1 MAQKVPHRAAA
12 AEADCFGAK
21 VAVAAACTEGA
32 LLVGGTGSAVADVP
46 LPHHR
51 GPNHNAI
58 SRVPGTAMTAS
69 PPTVRLEIDA
79 DRIATVWLD
88 APGRPVNTLSTGAL
102 ADLEAIVARLEVER
116 PVAVVFA
123 SAKAGF
129 CGGADLAEIRDL
141 DDPALDRFLAAGQ
154 SLLDRIA
161 ALPVATVAALGGDAL
176 GGGLELALACRDRV
190 AADDPRLK
198 LGLPETTLGI
208 VPGWAGTLRLPRVV
222 GLAPALKLLVTGRTV
237 APEEALAIGL
247 VDEIVPR
254 ERLLDT
260 AWRRAVAAAPRAP
273 QPDPLAGDAAARAAE
288 CDRVRAET
296 LKRSGDHLPAP
307 LRVIDLVEASYPD
320 AGPDAAAAERRAL
333 VELRRTSACRN
344 LVRLFFLRTGG
355 RKAAARLAGGTP
367 RPVATAAVIGGGTM
381 GAGIAQ
387 ALARSGI
394 DVRVIEADAAA
405 ASAAAGRIGAGGPAL
420 EVTTDWSRVAAA
432 DLVVEAVVERLP
444 VKVDVFRRLEGLVRP
459 DAVLAT
465 NTSSLSV
472 AAIAAATA
480 RPDRVI
486 GLHFFNPVAKMP
498 LVEVVRP
505 PQATAD
511 VVATGVA
518 VAGAAGKTPVL
529 CADAPGFVV
538 NRVLFPQLR
547 EALVLFEEG
556 ASVVATDAAIRGWG
570 LPMGPFML
578 IDEIGLDVTQMILE
592 SLAAELGPRFAPP
605 PALARA
611 LAQGW
616 LGRKSGRGFYDHP
629 RDGRP
634 APSAALAPTSAT
646 APAATAEAIQ
656 RRLIEPMAA
665 EARLVL
671 EAGVVDSADAI
682 DLATVLGLG
691 FAPFRGGLATYAG
704 LAPAPRG

>member
-1 MAQKVPHRAAA
+1 MMN
-12 AEADCFGAK
+12 
-21 VAVAAACTEGA
+21 VA
-32 LLVGGTGSAVADVP
+32 
-46 LPHHR
+46 
-51 GPNHNAI
+51 
-58 SRVPGTAMTAS
+58 
-69 PPTVRLEIDA
+69 PPSVRLEIDA
-79 DRIATVWLD
+79 DRVATVWLD
-88 APGRPVNTLSTGAL
+88 APGRPVNTVSADVL
-102 ADLEAIVARLEVER
+102 AELETVIGRIEAER

-208 VPGWAGTLRLPRVV
+208 VPGWAGTLRLPQLV

-237 APEEALAIGL
+237 APSEALTLGL

-260 AWRRAVAAAPRAP
+260 ARRRASAAAPRP
-273 QPDPLAGDAAARAAE
+273 TRPDPLAGDAAARAAE
-288 CDRVRAET
+288 CGRLRAET
-296 LKRSGDHLPAP
+296 RKRSADHLPAP
-307 LRVIDLVEASYPD
+307 LRVIDLVEASYPE

-333 VELRRTSACRN
+333 VELRRTPACRN

-355 RKAAARLAGGTP
+355 RKAAARIAGGTP
-367 RPVATAAVIGGGTM
+367 RPVAIAAVIGGGTM

-387 ALARSGI
+387 ALARAGI
-394 DVRVIEADAAA
+394 DVRVIEADQAA
-405 ASAAAGRIGAGGPAL
+405 ASAAATRIAAGGSAV
-420 EVTTDWSRVAAA
+420 EVTTDWSRAAAA

-444 VKVDVFRRLEGLVRP
+444 VKVDVFRRLDGLVRP

-472 AAIAAATA
+472 ADIAAATA

-505 PQATAD
+505 PQAAPD
-511 VVATGVA
+511 AVATGVA
-518 VAGAAGKTPVL
+518 VAGAAGKTPVV

-547 EALVLFEEG
+547 EALVLFDEG
-556 ASVVATDAAIRGWG
+556 ASVAATDAAIRGWG

-592 SLAAELGPRFAPP
+592 SLAAALGPRFAPP
-605 PALARA
+605 PALGRA
-611 LAQGW
+611 LAAGW

-629 RDGRP
+629 RDGGP
-634 APSAALAPTSAT
+634 TPNAEFVAAAAAAPSAP
-646 APAATAEAIQ
+646 AEAIQ
-656 RRLIEPMAA
+656 RRLIDPMAA

-671 EAGVVDSADAI
+671 DAGVVDSADTL

-691 FAPFRGGLATYAG
+691 FAPFRGGLATAAG

>member
-1 MAQKVPHRAAA
+1 M
-12 AEADCFGAK
+12 
-21 VAVAAACTEGA
+21 T
-32 LLVGGTGSAVADVP
+32 
-46 LPHHR
+46 
-51 GPNHNAI
+51 I
-58 SRVPGTAMTAS
+58 STPS
-69 PPTVRLEIDA
+69 IRLEIDA
-79 DRIATVWLD
+79 DRVATVWLD
-88 APGRPVNTLSTGAL
+88 VPGRPVNTVSAGVL
-102 ADLEAIVARLEVER
+102 AEFEKVVGRIEAER
-116 PVAVVFA
+116 PAAVVFA

-129 CGGADLAEIRDL
+129 CGGADLTEMGDL
-141 DDPALDRFLAAGQ
+141 DDPTLDRFLADGQ
-154 SLLDRIA
+154 RLLERIA
-161 ALPVATVAALGGDAL
+161 TLPVHTVAALGGDAL

-198 LGLPETTLGI
+198 FGLPETTLGL
-208 VPGWAGTLRLPRVV
+208 VPSWGGTLRLPRLV

-237 APEEALAIGL
+237 APEEALALGL
-247 VDEIVPR
+247 VDELVPR
-254 ERLLDT
+254 DRLLDT
-260 AWRRAVAAAPRAP
+260 ARRRAIAAAPRTP
-273 QPDPLAGDAAARAAE
+273 RPDPLAADAAARAAE
-288 CDRVRAET
+288 CGRLRAET
-296 LKRSGDHLPAP
+296 RKRSGDHLPAP
-307 LRVIDLVEASYPD
+307 LRVIDIVEASYPE
-320 AGPDAAAAERRAL
+320 AGPAAAATERRTL
-333 VELRRTSACRN
+333 LDLRGTPACRN
-344 LVRLFFLRTGG
+344 LLRLFFLRAGG
-355 RKAAARLAGGTP
+355 RKAAARISGGTP

-387 ALARSGI
+387 ALARAGI
-394 DVRVIEADAAA
+394 AVWVLEADQAAAGAAA
-405 ASAAAGRIGAGGPAL
+405 ARLAAGGSAV
-420 EVTTDWSRVAAA
+420 EVTTDWSRAAAA

-444 VKVDVFRRLEGLVRP
+444 VKVDVFRRLDGLVRP
-459 DAVLAT
+459 EAVLAT

-505 PQATAD
+505 PQAAAD
-511 VVATGVA
+511 AVATGVA
-518 VAGAAGKTPVL
+518 VAGAAGKTPVV

-547 EALVLFEEG
+547 EALVLFDEG
-556 ASVVATDAAIRGWG
+556 GSVADTDAAIRAWG

-592 SLAAELGPRFAPP
+592 SLAAALGPRFAPP

-611 LAQGW
+611 LAAGW

-634 APSAALAPTSAT
+634 APNAEFVAA
-646 APAATAEAIQ
+646 APAAVPAPAGAIQ
-656 RRLIEPMAA
+656 RRLIDPMAA

-671 EAGVVDSADAI
+671 DAGVVDSADAL

-691 FAPFRGGLATYAG
+691 FAPFRGGLATAAG

>member
-1 MAQKVPHRAAA
+1 
-12 AEADCFGAK
+12 
-21 VAVAAACTEGA
+21 
-32 LLVGGTGSAVADVP
+32 
-46 LPHHR
+46 
-51 GPNHNAI
+51 
-58 SRVPGTAMTAS
+58 
-69 PPTVRLEIDA
+69 
-79 DRIATVWLD
+79 
-88 APGRPVNTLSTGAL
+88 
-102 ADLEAIVARLEVER
+102 
-116 PVAVVFA
+116 
-123 SAKAGF
+123 
-129 CGGADLAEIRDL
+129 
-141 DDPALDRFLAAGQ
+141 
-154 SLLDRIA
+154 
-161 ALPVATVAALGGDAL
+161 
-176 GGGLELALACRDRV
+176 
-190 AADDPRLK
+190 
-198 LGLPETTLGI
+198 
-208 VPGWAGTLRLPRVV
+208 
-222 GLAPALKLLVTGRTV
+222 
-237 APEEALAIGL
+237 
-247 VDEIVPR
+247 
-254 ERLLDT
+254 
-260 AWRRAVAAAPRAP
+260 
-273 QPDPLAGDAAARAAE
+273 
-288 CDRVRAET
+288 
-296 LKRSGDHLPAP
+296 
-307 LRVIDLVEASYPD
+307 
-320 AGPDAAAAERRAL
+320 
-333 VELRRTSACRN
+333 
-344 LVRLFFLRTGG
+344 
-355 RKAAARLAGGTP
+355 
-367 RPVATAAVIGGGTM
+367 VIGGGTM